1 MILGFQL
8 SKQFFPVSMVE
19 MIRIEYETSH
29 TGMNCLAVA
38 KCILQYLVL
47 NEQVHS
53 KKAQ

>member
-1 MILGFQL
+1 
-8 SKQFFPVSMVE
+8 MVE
-19 MIRIEYETSH
+19 MTKIEYGIGH
-29 TGMNCLAVA
+29 TGMNCLAFA